1 MARLVWSVA
10 LTGDGK
16 SDILW
21 RDTSNIA
28 MRIMNTTTATG
39 LTTATEGSER
49 WLPSALPR
57 NAADDIHI
65 ANEG

>member
-1 MARLVWSVA
+1 MRAGQMKACRFCSSTPRRGSGRARA
-10 LTGDGK
+10 AG
-16 SDILW
+16 
-21 RDTSNIA
+21 RDS
-28 MRIMNTTTATG
+28 TTTATG

-65 ANEG
+65 ANKG